1 MESSTHK
8 GSELNNV
15 SETWDKNERLR
26 EKGNGGGTEAN
37 ASDENAPENELEQ
50 LIKQEASEYDNEN
63 KENRILG
70 GDRATVNDE
79 PGNNVSEE

>member
-15 SETWDKNERLR
+15 SETWDQNERIR
-26 EKGNGGGTEAN
+26 EKGNSTGTEGN
-37 ASDENAPENELEQ
+37 TLDEQAPENELEQ

>member
-26 EKGNGGGTEAN
+26 EKRNGGTEGN
-37 ASDENAPENELEQ
+37 TFDEQAPENELEQ

-79 PGNNVSEE
+79 PGNNISEE

>member
-26 EKGNGGGTEAN
+26 EKRNSETEGNTL
-37 ASDENAPENELEQ
+37 DEQAPENELEQ

>member
-26 EKGNGGGTEAN
+26 EKGNVAGTGGDTSGELG
-37 ASDENAPENELEQ
+37 PENELEQ

-79 PGNNVSEE
+79 QGNNASEE

>member
-1 MESSTHK
+1 MENNTSK

-15 SETWDKNERLR
+15 RETWDQNEKLR
-26 EKGNGGGTEAN
+26 EKENLSGTEGN
-37 ASDENAPENELEQ
+37 TFSEQASENELEQ
-50 LIKQEASEYDNEN
+50 LIKQEAREYDNEN

-79 PGNNVSEE
+79 PGNNASED

>member
-26 EKGNGGGTEAN
+26 EKRNSAGTEGN
-37 ASDENAPENELEQ
+37 TSDEPAPENELEQ

>member
-1 MESSTHK
+1 MENNTNK

-26 EKGNGGGTEAN
+26 EKENLAGTEGN
-37 ASDENAPENELEQ
+37 TTGEEAPQSELEQ

-79 PGNNVSEE
+79 LGSDASEE